1 MGRRRKKSDFGSL
14 LALGLLAIGLNALLV
29 ASCASVPEHGG
40 LADGAE
46 SDSLTNGAHRSAAAH
61 PDCESSRPPNGEEVG
76 EDGVVV
82 QAGSA
87 TATTA
92 HKRLETA
99 KLDPAR
105 VDSLVEATLASMS
118 LRRRVAQRFV
128 TFIDGQIVDATVNAD
143 LRDQAPAGYILYPWN
158 YETAS
163 DVQNLTEDLQ
173 RVSRWHNPGLGVLI
187 CADQEGGRVQAFRFP
202 ELAQLPAAYWL
213 GLHDDPSFVEA
224 AAYINA
230 VQLRWL
236 GVNMSLSPVL
246 DLYTEPDATIIGDR
260 SFGPDAERGAAFAEA
275 YVRAFA
281 RAGVIATAKHFPGH
295 GVSSI
300 DSHSQ
305 LPYVD
310 YTWDE
315 LMATHV
321 KPFAAAVEA
330 GVDVVMTAH
339 ILYRDLDPT
348 YPATLSPVLIR
359 GMLRRDLGFD
369 GIVMSDGLEMG
380 ALSDNYGLDETLRQ
394 AIRSGVD
401 LILLYTRY
409 ELSDIVD
416 RVVALVESGRLS
428 EAQIDRGTRRILRLK
443 AKYGLLDDNGR

>member
-1 MGRRRKKSDFGSL
+1 
-14 LALGLLAIGLNALLV
+14 
-29 ASCASVPEHGG
+29 
-40 LADGAE
+40 
-46 SDSLTNGAHRSAAAH
+46 
-61 PDCESSRPPNGEEVG
+61 
-76 EDGVVV
+76 
-82 QAGSA
+82 
-87 TATTA
+87 
-92 HKRLETA
+92 
-99 KLDPAR
+99 
-105 VDSLVEATLASMS
+105 MS
-118 LRRRVAQRFV
+118 LRERVAQRFV
-128 TFIDGQIVDATVNAD
+128 TYIDGTIVDATVNAN
-143 LRDQAPAGYILYPWN
+143 LRDHAPAGYILYPWN

-163 DVQNLTEDLQ
+163 DVQNLTADLQ

-202 ELAQLPAAYWL
+202 ELAELPAAYWM
-213 GLHDDPSFVEA
+213 GVHDDPTFVEA

-246 DLYTEPDATIIGDR
+246 DLYAEPDSTIIGDR
-260 SFGPDAERGAAFAEA
+260 SFTADPDRAAEFAAA

-295 GVSSI
+295 GVSTI
-300 DSHSQ
+300 DSHSR
-305 LPYVD
+305 LPLVD
-310 YTWDE
+310 LSWEE

-321 KPFAAAVEA
+321 RPFSAAVDA

-339 ILYRDLDPT
+339 ILYGDLDPT

-369 GIVMSDGLEMG
+369 GVVMSDGLEMG
-380 ALSDNYGLDETLRQ
+380 ALSENYPLDDTLRQ

-409 ELSDIVD
+409 ELSDVVG
-416 RVVALVESGRLS
+416 RVVSLVESGQLS

-443 AKYGLLDDNGR
+443 AKYGLLDDTGR